1 MKNTASKSTE
11 FLKNIF
17 ARIWALWGLISFV
30 ITFLIII
37 IPALITYLIP
47 NPKGQFI
54 FIKIAKVWMDV
65 WLRLILCPLSVKGKE
80 HFIKGETYIITFNHN
95 TLLDVPITCPYIPGA
110 NKTIAKKSFARIPL
124 FGLFYRKG
132 SILVDRKNTSSR
144 IKSYEEMKKTLAS
157 NIHMCIFPEGTRN
170 RTKEPL
176 KNFYDGAFKL
186 ASDTKNAII
195 PTLLFNTDK
204 AMPNNK
210 FFYLLP
216 HKLEMHFLEPIASEN
231 FSSIELKEIV
241 FEKMWS
247 YYVKNK

>member
-65 WLRLILCPLSVKGKE
+65 WLSLILCPLSVKGKE
-80 HFIKGETYIITFNHN
+80 YFKKGETYIITFNHN

-144 IKSYEEMKKTLAS
+144 VKSYEEMKKTLAS
-157 NIHMCIFPEGTRN
+157 KIHMCIFPEGTRN
-170 RTKEPL
+170 RTKDPL
-176 KNFYDGAFKL
+176 KKFFDGAFKL
-186 ASDTKNAII
+186 SVDTKKAII
-195 PTLLFNTDK
+195 PTLLFNTNK

-210 FFYLLP
+210 IFYLLP
-216 HKLEMHFLEPIASEN
+216 HKLEMHFLEPVAPEN
-231 FSSIELKEIV
+231 FSSSDLKEIV
-241 FEKMWS
+241 FEIMQQ
-247 YYVKNK
+247 YYLQHQ